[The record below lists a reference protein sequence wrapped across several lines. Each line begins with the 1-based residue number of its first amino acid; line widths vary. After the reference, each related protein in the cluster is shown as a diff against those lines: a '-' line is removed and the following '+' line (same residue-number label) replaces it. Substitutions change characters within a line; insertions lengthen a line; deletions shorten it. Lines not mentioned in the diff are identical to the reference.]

1 MKKGVSFYTVY
12 LLRQLDPRHVLVDA
26 RQSAEFLAVVRHI
39 CGVANDTEATDSGEA
54 AEGSGGNFK
63 TGQ

>member
-1 MKKGVSFYTVY
+1 MGVSFFTIVY

-39 CGVANDTEATDSGEA
+39 CGVANDTGAIDGGES

-63 TGQ
+63 TAH

>member
-1 MKKGVSFYTVY
+1 MRVSFFAVY

-39 CGVANDTEATDSGEA
+39 CGVANNTEATDSGEA
-54 AEGSGGNFK
+54 AEGSGGNVK
-63 TGQ
+63 TGH